1 MSVGTTSFFF
11 NNFRSSGEQ
20 SLLEDLTI
28 EAISIYGND
37 VYYIPRKITNYD
49 ALYGNDDQSVYE
61 NAYMIAMY
69 VKSYDGFQGNGSF
82 MSKFGLEIRDQV
94 VFSVAQKIFNNEIG
108 NKIPQSR
115 PNEGD
120 LIFFPLNGKCF
131 QVTYVQK
138 QEFFYQLGRLYT
150 WDLTCELFE
159 YSNEK
164 INTGIP
170 EIDRLQD
177 RMSTDILN
185 WGIRNEAGAYIL
197 TEDDDFIILEH
208 KSTEDLFA
216 ADNSATIQEEANEIL
231 DFSCVDP
238 FSQGNL

>member
-1 MSVGTTSFFF
+1 MSTNFFF
-11 NNFRSSGEQ
+11 NNFQSSGEQ
-20 SLLEDLTI
+20 GLLESLTI
-28 EAISIYGND
+28 EAIKVYGHD
-37 VYYIPRKITNYD
+37 VYYVPRKITNYD
-49 ALYGNDDQSVYE
+49 PLYGNDDQSVYE
-61 NAYMIAMY
+61 NAYMIEMY
-69 VKSYDGFQGNGSF
+69 VESYDGFQGNGNF

-94 VFSVAQKIFNNEIG
+94 NFVVAQRIFNTEVSVATT
-108 NKIPQSR
+108 QSR

-131 QVTYVQK
+131 QITYVKK
-138 QEFFYQLGRLYT
+138 QEFFYQLGKLYT
-150 WDLTCELFE
+150 WSLTCELFE